1 MAKGVKYYGLRTL
14 FWGVIIV
21 APVMFFSMGLIYLNA
36 WLTGDRV
43 NFAAI
48 PVFEVVS
55 NRSVQIESTQSQI
68 GFNTS
73 FDFRSIDFFKK
84 DATLDPSYTPVDTRI
99 GRLYIQFKTLTLFA
113 RTFQVDS
120 ILIDTFSGMLK
131 YNPDR
136 PFSQFEW
143 VDEDESRRM
152 EINLDRSDLGNIHIK
167 SFRVKNSDIHYVNE
181 ALNEEYL
188 IGDFYQD
195 VEIEGIRVMNMLL
208 VNGHIGGT
216 FQDPETKSRY
226 SDFQLEGRLQ
236 VNFDDRTFLLRNG
249 KFVID
254 DEEFSFTA
262 FLNNDAG
269 VSRFTIIFDEPQE
282 IIEQAFQKLPPSLE
296 QWLYGRLPQS
306 RYQVHINYSGEYA
319 EDQT

>member
-1 MAKGVKYYGLRTL
+1 MAKGIKYYGIRIL
-14 FWGVIIV
+14 FWGVIIA
-21 APVMFFSMGLIYLNA
+21 APVMFVIMGFIYLNA

-48 PVFEVVS
+48 PVFEVLS
-55 NRSVQIESTQSQI
+55 NRSVQIESTESHI

-84 DATLDPSYTPVDTRI
+84 NDTLDPSYTPVDTHI
-99 GRLYIQFKTLTLFA
+99 GRVFIQFKTLTLFA

-120 ILIDTFSGMLK
+120 ILIDTFSGILK

-136 PFSQFEW
+136 PFSRFEW

-152 EINLDRSDLGNIHIK
+152 EINLDRNDLGNIHIK

-181 ALNEEYL
+181 ALDEAYSIE
-188 IGDFYQD
+188 DFYQD
-195 VEIEGIRVMNMLL
+195 IEVEGIRVMNMLL
-208 VNGHIGGT
+208 VNGNLGGT
-216 FQDPETKSRY
+216 FKNPETRSRY
-226 SDFQLEGRLQ
+226 TDFHISGRLQ
-236 VNFDDRTFLLRNG
+236 INFDDRTFLLRNG
-249 KFVID
+249 RLVID
-254 DEEFSFTA
+254 GEEFSYTA
-262 FLNNDAG
+262 FLNNDTE
-269 VSRFTIIFDEPQE
+269 VSRVTIIFNEPQE
-282 IIEQAFQKLPPSLE
+282 IIEEAFQKLPPSLE
-296 QWLYGRLPQS
+296 QWLYGKLPES